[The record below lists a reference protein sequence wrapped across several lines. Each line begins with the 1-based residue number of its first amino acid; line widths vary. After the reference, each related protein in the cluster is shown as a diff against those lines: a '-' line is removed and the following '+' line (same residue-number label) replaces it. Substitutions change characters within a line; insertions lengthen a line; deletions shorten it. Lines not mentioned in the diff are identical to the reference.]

1 MSRSLRRIKWKRAR
15 DETYTDI
22 TDAIV
27 EGAVSATPHPD
38 PDTDRPKGYSV
49 TLILHPES
57 TGLAGNLQ
65 SALLD
70 VNPARLT
77 LQIEGADAPIR
88 DLPASVSKVPYLD
101 DQPKAEL
108 GVPPEGHDKLRTY
121 F

>member
-49 TLILHPES
+49 ILILHP
-57 TGLAGNLQ
+57 
-65 SALLD
+65 
-70 VNPARLT
+70 
-77 LQIEGADAPIR
+77 
-88 DLPASVSKVPYLD
+88 
-101 DQPKAEL
+101 
-108 GVPPEGHDKLRTY
+108 
-121 F
+121 

>member
-77 LQIEGADAPIR
+77 PDRGGRCPNQGPAGKREQSPLPRRPAQGGAGR
-88 DLPASVSKVPYLD
+88 
-101 DQPKAEL
+101 
-108 GVPPEGHDKLRTY
+108 PP
-121 F
+121 